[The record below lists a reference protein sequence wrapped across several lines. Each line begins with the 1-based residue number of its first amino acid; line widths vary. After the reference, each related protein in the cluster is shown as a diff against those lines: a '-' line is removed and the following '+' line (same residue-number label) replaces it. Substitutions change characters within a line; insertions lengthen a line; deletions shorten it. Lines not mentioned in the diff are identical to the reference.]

1 MSINSFFLNFLFSDK
16 MNSRKMILSGA
27 ILAMIAVLTVAVQ
40 PAIAGEENIGGGPG
54 NFPPQVYLLKK
65 AFDICNPES
74 GLIPGGSMPPSG
86 QQEGCVV
93 VADELRMNE
102 YAFTG
107 EQIAELVAVR
117 DLNGDIDIL
126 KADLMVDGSAVVKC
140 NDVTADAISGDGIG
154 HFTGTL
160 ADQSSLPGVQNHG
173 SNHWFGK
180 EIEYD
185 QIPAKSAGTITGL
198 DTRFD
203 KIYECILTV
212 TPSMSGKSEVLVTAW
227 DQADESGDSPLQMWW
242 FNPAIVLDVST
253 SDGGPI
259 AFEEG
264 ASPGQMVYSTNSLFV
279 ENDAEGGVDLYAWIA
294 ATDLVDTSG
303 AAKCPLSN
311 VLESENMEYRCKIGT
326 LFNDPWTEL
335 TNPDDSMSCLFAQ
348 RCQNAKPLLPS
359 DGLPSLSFILNG
371 HTAECWFRITYPVPC
386 VGTFDEGQ
394 VLLYVRAV

>member
-65 AFDICNPES
+65 AFDICNPS

-140 NDVTADAISGDGIG
+140 NDITQEFVAYAIAHNHPDEDAA
-154 HFTGTL
+154 TGY
-160 ADQSSLPGVQNHG
+160 QSDDKIVNA
-173 SNHWFGK
+173 WFGHD
-180 EIEYD
+180 IELN

-203 KIYECILTV
+203 KLYECILTV

-227 DQADESGDSPLQMWW
+227 DQADETGDSPLQMWW

-259 AFEEG
+259 AFEDG

-311 VLESENMEYRCKIGT
+311 VLESDQMEYRCKIGT

-335 TNPDDSMSCLFAQ
+335 TNPDDSKPCTFAGT
-348 RCQNAKPLLPS
+348 CQNAKPLLPNLAV
-359 DGLPSLSFILNG
+359 GSFILNG

>member
-1 MSINSFFLNFLFSDK
+1 

-40 PAIAGEENIGGGPG
+40 PALAENIGGGPG
-54 NFPPQVYLLKK
+54 NFPPQIYLLKK
-65 AFDICNPES
+65 AFDICMPES
-74 GLIPGGSMPPSG
+74 GTIPGGSMPPSG
-86 QQEGCVV
+86 QQEGCVDLFNSDV
-93 VADELRMNE
+93 RMNE

-107 EQIAELVAVR
+107 EQIAELVAAR
-117 DLNGDIDIL
+117 DLNGAIDL
-126 KADLMVDGSAVVKC
+126 VKADLMVDGSAVVKC
-140 NDVTADAISGDGIG
+140 NDVTADAIAGTNQGNFKENPMADERPDLDGFQVI
-154 HFTGTL
+154 
-160 ADQSSLPGVQNHG
+160 SSTNY
-173 SNHWFGK
+173 NTWFGHK
-180 EIEYD
+180 IDYT

-203 KIYECILTV
+203 KLYECILTV

-227 DQADESGDSPLQMWW
+227 DQADETGDSPLQMWW

-259 AFEEG
+259 AFEDG

-303 AAKCPLSN
+303 AAKCPTSN
-311 VLESENMEYRCKIGT
+311 VLESDQMEYRCKIGT
-326 LFNDPWTEL
+326 LFNDPWTPL
-335 TNPDDSMSCLFAQ
+335 TNPVDSMSCRFAQ
-348 RCQNAKPLLPS
+348 RCQNAQPLLPS
-359 DGLPSLSFILNG
+359 DGLPLVSFILNG